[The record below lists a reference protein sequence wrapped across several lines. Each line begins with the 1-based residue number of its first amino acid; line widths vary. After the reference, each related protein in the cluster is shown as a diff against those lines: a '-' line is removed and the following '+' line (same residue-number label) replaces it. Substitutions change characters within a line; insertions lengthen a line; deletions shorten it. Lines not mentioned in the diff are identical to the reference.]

1 MLAICDQDM
10 SAYLAEQSQ
19 MHMNEFNTVS
29 KLLEMSYVG
38 KYSEESLGSLDH
50 NGQCVEQKLFC
61 KLEKLI
67 SLMGLDI

>member
-1 MLAICDQDM
+1 
-10 SAYLAEQSQ
+10 